1 MCLLP
6 KKGQIKSVFHRR
18 ALIDLRKQR
27 STSWKYAYCQKRW
40 QIENVLH
47 WVVMYSLLNF
57 TVICITLF
65 QLSLD
70 SEYNNQLCIVLPK
83 EIITQEQQQKSKRR
97 RQSEPLNSPKTIVR
111 ENRKKFATW
120 MKMVGSIVLLCSR
133 RERGKQM
140 QKKGLLLL
148 LLLLASCSCKEVSPF
163 EIGSKSKLIQYI

>member
-6 KKGQIKSVFHRR
+6 NKGKSKVFHRR
-18 ALIDLRKQR
+18 AQINLQKQR
-27 STSWKYAYCQKRW
+27 STSRKYAYCQKRW

-70 SEYNNQLCIVLPK
+70 SEYNNQICIVLPK
-83 EIITQEQQQKSKRR
+83 EIITQEQQQKSERR

-120 MKMVGSIVLLCSR
+120 MKMVGSVVGEKE
-133 RERGKQM
+133 RETNAEKRPATSAACIM
-140 QKKGLLLL
+140 QLQRSL
-148 LLLLASCSCKEVSPF
+148 PF
-163 EIGSKSKLIQYI
+163 WNWL